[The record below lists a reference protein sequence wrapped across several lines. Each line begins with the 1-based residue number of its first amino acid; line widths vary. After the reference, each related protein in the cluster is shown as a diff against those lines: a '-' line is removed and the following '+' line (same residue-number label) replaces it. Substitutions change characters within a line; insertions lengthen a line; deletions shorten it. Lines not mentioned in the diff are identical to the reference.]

1 MARLDEVADGIYKI
15 STLETETEF
24 QFSQFLTDDELP
36 ALVHTGMW
44 PHRPRKRRLSAASS
58 RSMRSILSYV
68 PSGGAAPRRS
78 STSWRPAT

>member
-44 PHRPRKRRLSAASS
+44 PHRPQNAA
-58 RSMRSILSYV
+58 
-68 PSGGAAPRRS
+68 
-78 STSWRPAT
+78 